1 MDSKLVF
8 IYDGECPFC
17 KHFAELLE
25 LKSGLPDISILNAR
39 ENLPEI
45 TSLLNRGYDIDNGA
59 ILLKDEEVLHGA
71 NAINWICSRIDKPSD
86 SLLKILS
93 IVFFSKKRTNFIF
106 PLLIIARRF
115 ALLLKGVSRKLIC

>member
-25 LKSGLPDISILNAR
+25 LKSGLPDIFILNAR